1 MRQRSAQLS
10 LALVCFLLGAM
21 LVVQFRTQSRIV
33 RDSLTLPVNEQT
45 TIIGN
50 LYESNQKLRQEVVDL
65 QRQLTDYESSLGR
78 SELDRMVADINR
90 LRTVN
95 GVSEV
100 SGPGVEVT
108 VEGSLRADG
117 SLAPEDAADLVN
129 ELRDA
134 GAEAMAVNGVRL
146 TVNSSFTRA
155 EGGIVINGDRIV
167 SAPFVFQAVGQADA
181 LERALNR
188 QGGLVAWLQGTYPG
202 ARITVYLK
210 PKLVLPKSDHTL
222 ALKLA
227 QPVE

>member
-1 MRQRSAQLS
+1 MHRRPAQLS
-10 LALVCFLLGAM
+10 LALVCFLLGVM
-21 LVVQFRTQSRIV
+21 LVVQFRTHSRIV
-33 RDSLTLPVNEQT
+33 RDTLTLPVNEQT

-50 LYESNQKLRQEVVDL
+50 LYESNQNLRQEVAEL
-65 QRQLTDYESSLGR
+65 ERQLTDYESSLGR

-95 GVSEV
+95 GGSEV

-108 VEGSLRADG
+108 VEGILRGDG

-134 GAEAMAVNGVRL
+134 GAEAIAVNGVRL
-146 TVNSSFTRA
+146 TVNSSFTKA

-167 SAPFVFQAVGQADA
+167 KAPFVFQAIGQADA

-188 QGGLVAWLQGTYPG
+188 QGGLVAWLRGTYPS
-202 ARITVYLK
+202 AQITVYVK
-210 PKLVLPKSDHTL
+210 TKLVLPKSEHTV
-222 ALKLA
+222 ALQLA
-227 QPVE
+227 QPAQ